1 MLKPKGASLWDQ
13 QTEDSEAICSCR
25 QVLSVSAESEG
36 YSLPSSFPNLPP
48 IPLLLRATASLLGLL
63 LLLLTLNGNLTE
75 SRTR

>member
-13 QTEDSEAICSCR
+13 QTEDSEAICR

-48 IPLLLRATASLLGLL
+48 IPGLLRATASL

-75 SRTR
+75 SRSR

>member
-13 QTEDSEAICSCR
+13 QTEDSEAICR
-25 QVLSVSAESEG
+25 QVLSVSESEG

-48 IPLLLRATASLLGLL
+48 FPGLLRATASLLGLL

-75 SRTR
+75 I